1 MAKMKMPTKKTLILV
16 QAAYRSWTVV
26 EFKIQIF
33 QAWKVVELGL
43 GPGKSWKVNQMVAAF
58 VTSVRF
64 RPLHTLSLST
74 VRLGSICCYELCYI
88 LNVI

>member
-1 MAKMKMPTKKTLILV
+1 MVRTDPAK
-16 QAAYRSWTVV
+16 SWNVT

-43 GPGKSWKVNQMVAAF
+43 GPGKSWKINQMIDAF
-58 VTSVRF
+58 LTRVRVI

-74 VRLGSICCYELCYI
+74 VRLGSICCL
-88 LNVI
+88 V